1 MDMMIF
7 LKNVKICDVPSTL
20 YTSFT
25 LVINLFS
32 LSMCFF
38 QTMKFTE
45 MVKYRREQDVQI
57 VM

>member
-1 MDMMIF
+1 MD
-7 LKNVKICDVPSTL
+7 NVTICDVPSTL

-25 LVINLFS
+25 LVISLFS
-32 LSMCFF
+32 LSMFLL
-38 QTMKFTE
+38 QTMKFPE